1 MSNHWRDVS
10 NIVSKQSGGR
20 DLVGGINDSEKL
32 CSDALVDRTVPA
44 GQKYLVQSSSA
55 LMSRFLILYCLMF
68 SVTSALANTLVLVSI
83 DGFRWDYLDWPEA
96 QQMKRMAD
104 QGVRVNQLQA
114 VYPSKTFPAHLSIA
128 TGLRPTGHGVVD
140 NYFCR
145 SDRPDCYRMGSGQ
158 KDPDWLAGT
167 PLWTLVEQH
176 GGRASTFFWPE
187 SNAKFDG
194 ILPTDYRAYDVNV
207 SASEKVQQAI
217 EWLSLPEIDRP
228 DLVTLYFS
236 KVDSSGHT
244 YGPDAPETK
253 AAIADTDYWVSQLWR
268 AIQDINRQQDADIN
282 VILVSDHGMSAVD
295 PSQFIDTNTLPRP
308 QGFRRVNSST
318 RVMYYR
324 REPEADVAALAA
336 TLREASNGRYRVVSD
351 ETLVERHY
359 HNHPAVADLIIET
372 DPPRL
377 FRHGGARGPDLRG
390 MHGYP
395 AVVQD
400 MAAFLVAIG
409 PGFAAGKVIPEAHQL
424 DVYPIAATLLD
435 LPLPEGI
442 VSQGGTLRGALV
454 GSIRE

>member
-1 MSNHWRDVS
+1 MLS
-10 NIVSKQSGGR
+10 QQASGL
-20 DLVGGINDSEKL
+20 DLVDGINDSETL
-32 CSDALVDRTVPA
+32 FRRASANRSVPETQEDLA
-44 GQKYLVQSSSA
+44 QGSHAVMKRFLTFCLLLFSASSS
-55 LMSRFLILYCLMF
+55 
-68 SVTSALANTLVLVSI
+68 LANTLVLVSI

-96 QQMKRMAD
+96 QNIKRMAE

-128 TGLRPTGHGVVD
+128 TGLRPTDHGVVD

-167 PLWTLVEQH
+167 PLWTLVEQQ

-187 SNAKFDG
+187 SDAKFDG
-194 ILPTDYRAYDVNV
+194 ILPTDYRAYDVSV
-207 SASEKVQQAI
+207 SPSDKVQQAT
-217 EWLSLPEIDRP
+217 EWLSLPEVDRP

-253 AAIADTDYWVSQLWR
+253 AAIAETDYWVGQLWR
-268 AIQDINRQQDADIN
+268 AIQDINRRQDAEISL
-282 VILVSDHGMSAVD
+282 ILLSDHGMSAVD
-295 PSQFIDTNTLPRP
+295 PSLFIDTNTLPRP
-308 QGFRRVNSST
+308 KGFRRVNSST

-324 REPEADVAALAA
+324 RDPKADVAALAA

-351 ETLVERHY
+351 ETLAERHY
-359 HNHPAVADLIIET
+359 KNHPAVADLIIET

-377 FRHGGARGPDLRG
+377 FRHGGAQGPDLRG

-395 AVVQD
+395 AEVED

-409 PGFAAGKVIPEAHQL
+409 PGFSVGKVIPKAHQL

-435 LPLPEGI
+435 LSLPDGI
-442 VSQGGTLRGALV
+442 VSQGGTLRDALAQP
-454 GSIRE
+454 IRE

>member
-1 MSNHWRDVS
+1 MLS
-10 NIVSKQSGGR
+10 QQASGL
-20 DLVGGINDSEKL
+20 DLVDGINDSETL
-32 CSDALVDRTVPA
+32 FRRASANRSVPETQEDLA
-44 GQKYLVQSSSA
+44 QGSHAVMKRFLTFCLLLFSASSS
-55 LMSRFLILYCLMF
+55 
-68 SVTSALANTLVLVSI
+68 LANTLVLVSI

-96 QQMKRMAD
+96 QNIKRMAE

-128 TGLRPTGHGVVD
+128 TGLRPTDHGVVD

-167 PLWTLVEQH
+167 PLWTLVEQQ

-187 SNAKFDG
+187 SDAKFDG
-194 ILPTDYRAYDVNV
+194 ILPTDYRAYDVSV
-207 SASEKVQQAI
+207 SPSDKVRQAT
-217 EWLSLPEIDRP
+217 EWLSLPEVDRP

-253 AAIADTDYWVSQLWR
+253 AAIAETDYWVGQLWR
-268 AIQDINRQQDADIN
+268 AIQDINRRRDAEISL
-282 VILVSDHGMSAVD
+282 ILLSDHGMSAVD
-295 PSQFIDTNTLPRP
+295 PSLFIDTNTLPRP
-308 QGFRRVNSST
+308 KGFRRVNSST

-324 REPEADVAALAA
+324 RDPKADVAALAA

-351 ETLVERHY
+351 ETLAERHY
-359 HNHPAVADLIIET
+359 KNHPAVADLIIET

-377 FRHGGARGPDLRG
+377 FRHGGAQGPDLRG

-395 AVVQD
+395 AEVED

-409 PGFAAGKVIPEAHQL
+409 PGFSVGKVIPKAHQL

-435 LPLPEGI
+435 LSLPDGI
-442 VSQGGTLRGALV
+442 VSQGGTLRDALAQP
-454 GSIRE
+454 IRE

>member
-1 MSNHWRDVS
+1 MKRLLTFCFLLFSV
-10 NIVSKQSGGR
+10 
-20 DLVGGINDSEKL
+20 
-32 CSDALVDRTVPA
+32 
-44 GQKYLVQSSSA
+44 SSS
-55 LMSRFLILYCLMF
+55 
-68 SVTSALANTLVLVSI
+68 LANTLVLVSI

-96 QQMKRMAD
+96 KSMKRMAE

-167 PLWTLVEQH
+167 PLWTLVEQQ

-187 SNAKFDG
+187 SDAKFDG
-194 ILPTDYRAYDVNV
+194 ILPTDYRAYDVSV
-207 SASEKVQQAI
+207 SPSDKVQQAT
-217 EWLSLPEIDRP
+217 EWLSLPEVDRP

-236 KVDSSGHT
+236 TVDSSGHT

-253 AAIADTDYWVSQLWR
+253 AAIAETDYWVSELWR
-268 AIQDINRQQDADIN
+268 TIQDINRQQDAEISL
-282 VILVSDHGMSAVD
+282 ILLSDHGMSAVD
-295 PSQFIDTNTLPRP
+295 PSLFIDTNTLPRP
-308 QGFRRVNSST
+308 KGFRRVNSST

-324 REPEADVAALAA
+324 RDPKADVAALAA
-336 TLREASNGRYRVVSD
+336 ILREASNGRYRVVSD
-351 ETLVERHY
+351 ETLAARHY
-359 HNHPAVADLIIET
+359 KHHPAVAELIIET

-377 FRHGGARGPDLRG
+377 FRHGGAQGPDLRG

-395 AVVQD
+395 AEVED

-409 PGFAAGKVIPEAHQL
+409 PGFSVGKVIPKAHQL
-424 DVYPIAATLLD
+424 DVYPIVATLLD
-435 LPLPEGI
+435 LSLPDGI
-442 VSQGGTLRGALV
+442 VSEGGTLRDALAQP
-454 GSIRE
+454 IRE

>member
-1 MSNHWRDVS
+1 M
-10 NIVSKQSGGR
+10 K
-20 DLVGGINDSEKL
+20 
-32 CSDALVDRTVPA
+32 
-44 GQKYLVQSSSA
+44 
-55 LMSRFLILYCLMF
+55 RFLTFCFLLF
-68 SVTSALANTLVLVSI
+68 TVFPSLANTLVLVSV

-96 QQMKRMAD
+96 QSMKRMAE

-167 PLWTLVEQH
+167 PLWTLVEQQ

-187 SNAKFDG
+187 SDAKFDG
-194 ILPTDYRAYDVNV
+194 ILPTDYRAYDVSV
-207 SASEKVQQAI
+207 SPSEKVRQAT
-217 EWLSLPEIDRP
+217 EWLSLPEVDRP

-236 KVDSSGHT
+236 TVDSSGHT

-253 AAIADTDYWVSQLWR
+253 AAIAETDYWVSQLWR
-268 AIQDINRQQDADIN
+268 AIQDINRQQDAEISL
-282 VILVSDHGMSAVD
+282 ILLSDHGMSEVD
-295 PSQFIDTNTLPRP
+295 PSLFIDTNTLPRP
-308 QGFRRVNSST
+308 KGFRRVNSST

-324 REPEADVAALAA
+324 RDPKADVAALAA
-336 TLREASNGRYRVVSD
+336 TLREASNGRYRVVSE
-351 ETLVERHY
+351 ETLAERHY
-359 HNHPAVADLIIET
+359 TRHPAVADLIIET

-395 AVVQD
+395 ATVED
-400 MAAFLVAIG
+400 MAAFFVAIG
-409 PGFAAGKVIPEAHQL
+409 PGFSVGKVIPKAHQL

-435 LPLPEGI
+435 LPLPDGVVSEG
-442 VSQGGTLRGALV
+442 GALRDALV
-454 GSIRE
+454 APIRE

>member
-1 MSNHWRDVS
+1 MLS
-10 NIVSKQSGGR
+10 QQASGL
-20 DLVGGINDSEKL
+20 DLVDGINDSETL
-32 CSDALVDRTVPA
+32 FRRASANRSVPETQEDLA
-44 GQKYLVQSSSA
+44 QGSHAVMKRFLTFCLLLFSVSSS
-55 LMSRFLILYCLMF
+55 
-68 SVTSALANTLVLVSI
+68 LANTLVLVSI

-96 QQMKRMAD
+96 KSMKRMAE

-167 PLWTLVEQH
+167 PLWTLVEQQ

-187 SNAKFDG
+187 SDAKFDG
-194 ILPTDYRAYDVNV
+194 ILPTDYRAYDVSV
-207 SASEKVQQAI
+207 SPSDKVRQAT
-217 EWLSLPEIDRP
+217 EWLSLPEVDRP

-236 KVDSSGHT
+236 TVDSNGHI

-253 AAIADTDYWVSQLWR
+253 AAIAETDYWVSELWR
-268 AIQDINRQQDADIN
+268 AIQDINRRQDAEISL
-282 VILVSDHGMSAVD
+282 ILLSDHGMSAVD
-295 PSQFIDTNTLPRP
+295 PSLFIDTNTLPRP
-308 QGFRRVNSST
+308 KGFRRVNSST

-324 REPEADVAALAA
+324 RDPKADVAALAA

-351 ETLVERHY
+351 ETLAERHY
-359 HNHPAVADLIIET
+359 KNHPAVADLIIET

-377 FRHGGARGPDLRG
+377 FRHGGAQGPDLRG

-395 AVVQD
+395 AEVED

-409 PGFAAGKVIPEAHQL
+409 PGFSVGKVIPKAHQL

-435 LPLPEGI
+435 LSLPDGI
-442 VSQGGTLRGALV
+442 VSQGGTLRDMLAQP
-454 GSIRE
+454 IRE

>member
-1 MSNHWRDVS
+1 M
-10 NIVSKQSGGR
+10 
-20 DLVGGINDSEKL
+20 NDSETP
-32 CSDALVDRTVPA
+32 CRHALDNGRVPVA
-44 GQKYLVQSSSA
+44 QNRFARGSNA
-55 LMSRFLILYCLMF
+55 LMPRLLMLLVLTF
-68 SVTSALANTLVLVSI
+68 SVSSALANTLVLVSI

-96 QQMKRMAD
+96 QRMKRMAE

-128 TGLRPTGHGVVD
+128 TGLWPTGHGIVD

-145 SDRPDCYRMGSGQ
+145 SDRSDCYRMGSGQ
-158 KDPDWLAGT
+158 SDPAWLSGT

-187 SNAKFDG
+187 SDAKFDG
-194 ILPTDYRAYDVNV
+194 ILPTNYRAYDVSV
-207 SASEKVQQAI
+207 SPEDKVLQAK
-217 EWLSLPEIDRP
+217 EWLSLPEVDRP

-236 KVDSSGHT
+236 KVDTSGHT

-253 AAIADTDYWVSQLWR
+253 AAIAETDYWVGQLWEV
-268 AIQDINRQQDADIN
+268 IQEINHQQGAEISL
-282 VILVSDHGMSAVD
+282 ILLSDHGMSAVA
-295 PSQFIDTNTLPRP
+295 PRQFIDTNTLPRP
-308 QGFRRVNSST
+308 KGFRRVNSST

-324 REPEADVAALAA
+324 RDPEADVAALAA
-336 TLREASNGRYRVVSD
+336 TLREASNGRYRVVSE
-351 ETLVERHY
+351 ETLAERHY
-359 HNHPAVADLIIET
+359 ENHPAVADLIIET

-377 FRHGGARGPDLRG
+377 FRHGGSRGPDLRG

-409 PGFAAGKVIPEAHQL
+409 PGFAAGKVIPAAHQL

-435 LPLPEGI
+435 LPLPKGI
-442 VSQGGTLRGALV
+442 VSHGGALRDALV
-454 GSIRE
+454 RPIRE

>member
-1 MSNHWRDVS
+1 MN
-10 NIVSKQSGGR
+10 
-20 DLVGGINDSEKL
+20 
-32 CSDALVDRTVPA
+32 
-44 GQKYLVQSSSA
+44 
-55 LMSRFLILYCLMF
+55 RFLIGCFLLLSC
-68 SVTSALANTLVLVSI
+68 SWSLANTLVLVSI

-96 QQMKRMAD
+96 QRMKRIAE
-104 QGVRVNQLQA
+104 QGVRVNQLQV

-167 PLWTLVEQH
+167 PLWTLVEQQ

-187 SNAKFDG
+187 SDAKFDG
-194 ILPTDYRAYDVNV
+194 ILPTDYRAYDVSV
-207 SASEKVQQAI
+207 SPSEKVQQAV
-217 EWLSLPEIDRP
+217 EWLSLPAADRP

-236 KVDSSGHT
+236 TVDSNGHT
-244 YGPDAPETK
+244 HGPDAPETK
-253 AAIADTDYWVSQLWR
+253 AAIAATDYWVSELWR
-268 AIQDINRQQDADIN
+268 AIQEINRQQDAEISL
-282 VILVSDHGMSAVD
+282 ILLSDHGMSAVD

-308 QGFRRVNSST
+308 KGFRRVNSST

-324 REPEADVAALAA
+324 RDPNADVAALAA
-336 TLREASNGRYRVVSD
+336 TLRAASNGRYRVVSD
-351 ETLVERHY
+351 ETLAERHY
-359 HNHPAVADLIIET
+359 QHHPAVADLIIET

-377 FRHGGARGPDLRG
+377 FRHGGARGPELRG

-395 AVVQD
+395 ATVED

-409 PGFAAGKVIPEAHQL
+409 PGFSVGKVIPKAHQL

-435 LPLPEGI
+435 LPLPDGI
-442 VSQGGTLRGALV
+442 VSQGGALREALAEP
-454 GSIRE
+454 IRE

>member
-1 MSNHWRDVS
+1 MLS
-10 NIVSKQSGGR
+10 QQASGL
-20 DLVGGINDSEKL
+20 DLVDGINDSETL
-32 CSDALVDRTVPA
+32 FRRASANRSVPETQEDLA
-44 GQKYLVQSSSA
+44 QGSHAVMKRFLTFCLLLFSVSSS
-55 LMSRFLILYCLMF
+55 
-68 SVTSALANTLVLVSI
+68 LANTLVLVSI

-96 QQMKRMAD
+96 QNMKRMAE

-128 TGLRPTGHGVVD
+128 TGLRPTDHGVVD

-167 PLWTLVEQH
+167 PLWTLVEQQ

-187 SNAKFDG
+187 SDAKFDG
-194 ILPTDYRAYDVNV
+194 ILPTDYRAYDVSV
-207 SASEKVQQAI
+207 SPSDKVRQAT
-217 EWLSLPEIDRP
+217 EWLSLPEVDRP

-253 AAIADTDYWVSQLWR
+253 AAIAETDYWVGQLWR
-268 AIQDINRQQDADIN
+268 AIQDINRRQDAEISL
-282 VILVSDHGMSAVD
+282 ILLSDHGMSAVD
-295 PSQFIDTNTLPRP
+295 PSLFIDTNTLPRP
-308 QGFRRVNSST
+308 KGFRRVNSST

-324 REPEADVAALAA
+324 RDPKADVAALAA

-351 ETLVERHY
+351 ETLAERHY
-359 HNHPAVADLIIET
+359 KNHPAVADLIIET

-377 FRHGGARGPDLRG
+377 FRHGGAQGPDLRG

-395 AVVQD
+395 AEVED

-409 PGFAAGKVIPEAHQL
+409 PGFSVGKVIPKAHQL

-435 LPLPEGI
+435 LSLPDGI
-442 VSQGGTLRGALV
+442 VSQGGTLRDMLAQP
-454 GSIRE
+454 IRE

>member
-1 MSNHWRDVS
+1 MKRLLTFCFLLFSV
-10 NIVSKQSGGR
+10 
-20 DLVGGINDSEKL
+20 
-32 CSDALVDRTVPA
+32 
-44 GQKYLVQSSSA
+44 SSS
-55 LMSRFLILYCLMF
+55 
-68 SVTSALANTLVLVSI
+68 LANTVVLVSI

-96 QQMKRMAD
+96 KSMKRMAE

-167 PLWTLVEQH
+167 PLWTLVEQQ

-187 SNAKFDG
+187 SDAKFNG
-194 ILPTDYRAYDVNV
+194 ILPTDYRAYDVSV
-207 SASEKVQQAI
+207 SPSDKVRQAT
-217 EWLSLPEIDRP
+217 EWLSLPEVDRP

-236 KVDSSGHT
+236 TVDSNGHI

-253 AAIADTDYWVSQLWR
+253 AAIAETDYWVSELWR
-268 AIQDINRQQDADIN
+268 SIQDINRRQDAEISL
-282 VILVSDHGMSAVD
+282 ILLSDHGMSAVD
-295 PSQFIDTNTLPRP
+295 PSLFIDTNTLPRP
-308 QGFRRVNSST
+308 KGFRRVNSST

-324 REPEADVAALAA
+324 RDPKADVAALAA
-336 TLREASNGRYRVVSD
+336 KLREASNGRYRVVSN
-351 ETLVERHY
+351 ETLAERHY
-359 HNHPAVADLIIET
+359 KNHPAVAELIIET

-377 FRHGGARGPDLRG
+377 FRHGGAQGPDLRG

-395 AVVQD
+395 AEVED

-409 PGFAAGKVIPEAHQL
+409 PGFSVGKVIPKAHQL
-424 DVYPIAATLLD
+424 DVYPIVATLLD
-435 LPLPEGI
+435 LSLPDGI
-442 VSQGGTLRGALV
+442 VSEGGTLRDALAQP
-454 GSIRE
+454 IRE

>member
-1 MSNHWRDVS
+1 MLS
-10 NIVSKQSGGR
+10 QQASGL
-20 DLVGGINDSEKL
+20 DLVDGINDSETL
-32 CSDALVDRTVPA
+32 FRRASANRSVPETQEDLA
-44 GQKYLVQSSSA
+44 QGSHAVMKRFLTFCLLLFSASSS
-55 LMSRFLILYCLMF
+55 
-68 SVTSALANTLVLVSI
+68 LANTLVLVSI

-96 QQMKRMAD
+96 QNIKRMAE

-128 TGLRPTGHGVVD
+128 TGLRPTDHGVVD

-167 PLWTLVEQH
+167 PLWTLVEQQ

-187 SNAKFDG
+187 SDAKFDG
-194 ILPTDYRAYDVNV
+194 ILPTDYRAYDVSV
-207 SASEKVQQAI
+207 SPSDKVRQAT
-217 EWLSLPEIDRP
+217 EWLSLPEVDRP

-253 AAIADTDYWVSQLWR
+253 AAIAETDYWVGQLWR
-268 AIQDINRQQDADIN
+268 AIQDINRRQDAEISL
-282 VILVSDHGMSAVD
+282 ILLSDHGMSAVD
-295 PSQFIDTNTLPRP
+295 PSLFIDTNTLPRP
-308 QGFRRVNSST
+308 KGFRRVNSST

-324 REPEADVAALAA
+324 RDPKADVAALAA

-351 ETLVERHY
+351 ETLAERHY
-359 HNHPAVADLIIET
+359 KNHPAVADLIIET

-377 FRHGGARGPDLRG
+377 FRHGGAQGPDLRG

-395 AVVQD
+395 AEVED

-409 PGFAAGKVIPEAHQL
+409 PGFSVGKVIPKAHQL

-435 LPLPEGI
+435 LSLPDGI
-442 VSQGGTLRGALV
+442 VSQGGTLRDALAQP
-454 GSIRE
+454 IRE

>member
-1 MSNHWRDVS
+1 MLS
-10 NIVSKQSGGR
+10 QQASGL
-20 DLVGGINDSEKL
+20 DLVDGINDSETL
-32 CSDALVDRTVPA
+32 FRRASANRSVPETQEDLA
-44 GQKYLVQSSSA
+44 QGSHAVMKRFLTFCLLLFSASSS
-55 LMSRFLILYCLMF
+55 
-68 SVTSALANTLVLVSI
+68 LANTLVLVSI
-83 DGFRWDYLDWPEA
+83 DGFRWDYLGWPEA
-96 QQMKRMAD
+96 QNIKRMAE

-128 TGLRPTGHGVVD
+128 TGLRPTDHGVVD

-167 PLWTLVEQH
+167 PLWTLVEQQ

-187 SNAKFDG
+187 SDAKFDG
-194 ILPTDYRAYDVNV
+194 ILPTDYRAYDVSV
-207 SASEKVQQAI
+207 SPSDKVRQAT
-217 EWLSLPEIDRP
+217 EWLSLPEVDRP

-253 AAIADTDYWVSQLWR
+253 AAIAETDYWVGQLWR
-268 AIQDINRQQDADIN
+268 AIQDINRRRDAEISL
-282 VILVSDHGMSAVD
+282 ILLSDHGMSAVD
-295 PSQFIDTNTLPRP
+295 PSLFIDTNTLPRP
-308 QGFRRVNSST
+308 KGFRRVNSST

-324 REPEADVAALAA
+324 RDPKADVAALAA

-351 ETLVERHY
+351 ETLAERHY
-359 HNHPAVADLIIET
+359 KNHPAVADLIIET

-377 FRHGGARGPDLRG
+377 FRHGGAQGPDLRG

-395 AVVQD
+395 AEVED

-409 PGFAAGKVIPEAHQL
+409 PGFSVGKVIPKAHQL

-435 LPLPEGI
+435 LSLPDGI
-442 VSQGGTLRGALV
+442 VSQGGTLRDALAQP
-454 GSIRE
+454 IRE

>member
-1 MSNHWRDVS
+1 MKRLLTFCFLLFSV
-10 NIVSKQSGGR
+10 
-20 DLVGGINDSEKL
+20 
-32 CSDALVDRTVPA
+32 
-44 GQKYLVQSSSA
+44 SSS
-55 LMSRFLILYCLMF
+55 
-68 SVTSALANTLVLVSI
+68 LANTVVLVSI

-96 QQMKRMAD
+96 QNIKRMAE

-128 TGLRPTGHGVVD
+128 TGLRPTDHGVVD

-158 KDPDWLAGT
+158 KDPDRLAGT
-167 PLWTLVEQH
+167 PLWTLVAQQ

-187 SNAKFDG
+187 SDAKFDG
-194 ILPTDYRAYDVNV
+194 ILPTDYRAYDVSV
-207 SASEKVQQAI
+207 SPSDKVRQAT
-217 EWLSLPEIDRP
+217 EWLSLPEVDRP

-253 AAIADTDYWVSQLWR
+253 AAIAETDYWVGQLWR
-268 AIQDINRQQDADIN
+268 AIQDINRRQDAEISL
-282 VILVSDHGMSAVD
+282 ILLSDHGMSAVD
-295 PSQFIDTNTLPRP
+295 PSLFIDTNTLPRP
-308 QGFRRVNSST
+308 KGFRRVNSST

-324 REPEADVAALAA
+324 RDPKADVAALAA

-351 ETLVERHY
+351 ETLAERHY
-359 HNHPAVADLIIET
+359 KHHPAVADLIIET

-377 FRHGGARGPDLRG
+377 FRHGGAQGPDLRG

-395 AVVQD
+395 AEVED

-409 PGFAAGKVIPEAHQL
+409 PGFSVGKVIPKAHQL

-435 LPLPEGI
+435 LSLPDGI
-442 VSQGGTLRGALV
+442 VSQGGTLRDALAQP
-454 GSIRE
+454 IRE

>member
-1 MSNHWRDVS
+1 MLS
-10 NIVSKQSGGR
+10 QQASGL
-20 DLVGGINDSEKL
+20 DLVDGINGSETL
-32 CSDALVDRTVPA
+32 FRRASANRSVPETQEDLA
-44 GQKYLVQSSSA
+44 QGSHAVMKRFLTFCLLLFSASSS
-55 LMSRFLILYCLMF
+55 
-68 SVTSALANTLVLVSI
+68 LANTLVLVSI

-96 QQMKRMAD
+96 QNIKRMAE

-128 TGLRPTGHGVVD
+128 TGLRPTDHGVVD

-167 PLWTLVEQH
+167 PLWTLVEQQ

-187 SNAKFDG
+187 SDAKFDG
-194 ILPTDYRAYDVNV
+194 ILPTDYRAYDVSV
-207 SASEKVQQAI
+207 SPSDKVRQAT
-217 EWLSLPEIDRP
+217 EWLSLPEVDRP

-253 AAIADTDYWVSQLWR
+253 AAIAETDYWVGQLWR
-268 AIQDINRQQDADIN
+268 AIQDINRRQDAEISL
-282 VILVSDHGMSAVD
+282 ILLSDHGMSAVD
-295 PSQFIDTNTLPRP
+295 PSLFIDTNTLPRP
-308 QGFRRVNSST
+308 KGFRRVNSST

-324 REPEADVAALAA
+324 RDPKADVAALAA

-351 ETLVERHY
+351 ETLAERHY
-359 HNHPAVADLIIET
+359 KNHPAVADLIIET

-377 FRHGGARGPDLRG
+377 FRHGGAQGPDLRG

-395 AVVQD
+395 AEVED

-409 PGFAAGKVIPEAHQL
+409 PGFSVGKVIPKAHQL

-435 LPLPEGI
+435 LSLPDGI
-442 VSQGGTLRGALV
+442 VSQGGTLRDALAQP
-454 GSIRE
+454 IRE

>member
-1 MSNHWRDVS
+1 M
-10 NIVSKQSGGR
+10 K
-20 DLVGGINDSEKL
+20 
-32 CSDALVDRTVPA
+32 
-44 GQKYLVQSSSA
+44 
-55 LMSRFLILYCLMF
+55 RFLIFCFLLF
-68 SVTSALANTLVLVSI
+68 SVSSSLANTLVLVSI

-96 QQMKRMAD
+96 QSMKRMAE
-104 QGVRVNQLQA
+104 QGVRVNQLQV

-128 TGLRPTGHGVVD
+128 TGLRPTEHGVVD

-167 PLWTLVEQH
+167 PLWTLVEQQ

-187 SNAKFDG
+187 SDAKFDG
-194 ILPTDYRAYDVNV
+194 ILPTDYRAYDVSV
-207 SASEKVQQAI
+207 SPSAKVQQAT
-217 EWLSLPEIDRP
+217 EWLSLPEGDRP

-253 AAIADTDYWVSQLWR
+253 AAIAETDYWISELWR
-268 AIQDINRQQDADIN
+268 AIQDINRRQDAEVSLI
-282 VILVSDHGMSAVD
+282 VLSDHGMSAVD
-295 PSQFIDTNTLPRP
+295 PNRFIDTNTLPRP
-308 QGFRRVNSST
+308 KGFRRVNSST

-324 REPEADVAALAA
+324 RDPNADVAALAA
-336 TLREASNGRYRVVSD
+336 TLREASSGRYRVVSE
-351 ETLVERHY
+351 ETLAERHY
-359 HNHPAVADLIIET
+359 TNHPAVAELIIET

-395 AVVQD
+395 AAVED

-409 PGFAAGKVIPEAHQL
+409 PGFSVGKVIPRAHQL
-424 DVYPIAATLLD
+424 DVYPVAATLLD
-435 LPLPEGI
+435 LPIPDGI
-442 VSQGGTLRGALV
+442 VSQGGALRDALV
-454 GSIRE
+454 QPIRE